1 MKYVLKR
8 GSRLG
13 MAGLGRNSSAEGALN
28 ASMKG
33 GRDISFTICSG
44 VLINSR

>member
-13 MAGLGRNSSAEGALN
+13 MAGLGRNSNPEGALN
-28 ASMKG
+28 TSMKG
-33 GRDISFTICSG
+33 GEIYHLLSALVF
-44 VLINSR
+44 

>member
-1 MKYVLKR
+1 MKYVLRR

-13 MAGLGRNSSAEGALN
+13 MAGLGRNSNAEGALN
-28 ASMKG
+28 TSMKG
-33 GRDISFTICSG
+33 GRDISFTTCSG